1 MALADFCHKPSPW
14 VQYALGEQL
23 DYDVSEYY
31 LSCRPGVSNPFDNFL
46 SVRKSSLLNCP
57 TLHKMMSISPQKSR
71 AAINDIELHVR
82 QIEGTAR
89 KYYSQVELDPF
100 LRDLEDHVRDTAG
113 VMEGLGKELE
123 CKQVRPHYHP
133 SCYHVS
139 QHLI

>member
-1 MALADFCHKPSPW
+1 MIPASKFSFSPSN
-14 VQYALGEQL
+14 VVNVL
-23 DYDVSEYY
+23 VS
-31 LSCRPGVSNPFDNFL
+31 
-46 SVRKSSLLNCP
+46 
-57 TLHKMMSISPQKSR
+57 QKSR

-123 CKQVRPHYHP
+123 CKQVRCCG
-133 SCYHVS
+133 SCGT
-139 QHLI
+139 

>member
-1 MALADFCHKPSPW
+1 MH
-14 VQYALGEQL
+14 
-23 DYDVSEYY
+23 
-31 LSCRPGVSNPFDNFL
+31 
-46 SVRKSSLLNCP
+46 
-57 TLHKMMSISPQKSR
+57 SISYQKSR

-123 CKQVRPHYHP
+123 CKQARPHYVLLRSLWHDNLSWKWIVTLLP
-133 SCYHVS
+133 
-139 QHLI
+139 

>member
-1 MALADFCHKPSPW
+1 MKQIFAICIQF
-14 VQYALGEQL
+14 
-23 DYDVSEYY
+23 
-31 LSCRPGVSNPFDNFL
+31 
-46 SVRKSSLLNCP
+46 
-57 TLHKMMSISPQKSR
+57 ISYQKSR

-123 CKQVRPHYHP
+123 CKQVRCCG
-133 SCYHVS
+133 SCGT
-139 QHLI
+139 

>member
-1 MALADFCHKPSPW
+1 MH
-14 VQYALGEQL
+14 
-23 DYDVSEYY
+23 
-31 LSCRPGVSNPFDNFL
+31 
-46 SVRKSSLLNCP
+46 
-57 TLHKMMSISPQKSR
+57 SISYQKSR

-123 CKQVRPHYHP
+123 CKQVRCCG
-133 SCYHVS
+133 SCGTR
-139 QHLI
+139 

>member
-1 MALADFCHKPSPW
+1 MHHAL
-14 VQYALGEQL
+14 Y
-23 DYDVSEYY
+23 
-31 LSCRPGVSNPFDNFL
+31 
-46 SVRKSSLLNCP
+46 
-57 TLHKMMSISPQKSR
+57 MQKSR

-123 CKQVRPHYHP
+123 CKQARQLG
-133 SCYHVS
+133 SCS
-139 QHLI
+139 CIIASRD

>member
-1 MALADFCHKPSPW
+1 MKQIFAICILF
-14 VQYALGEQL
+14 
-23 DYDVSEYY
+23 
-31 LSCRPGVSNPFDNFL
+31 
-46 SVRKSSLLNCP
+46 
-57 TLHKMMSISPQKSR
+57 ISYQKSR

-123 CKQVRPHYHP
+123 GKQVRC
-133 SCYHVS
+133 SW
-139 QHLI
+139 

>member
-1 MALADFCHKPSPW
+1 MH
-14 VQYALGEQL
+14 
-23 DYDVSEYY
+23 
-31 LSCRPGVSNPFDNFL
+31 
-46 SVRKSSLLNCP
+46 
-57 TLHKMMSISPQKSR
+57 SISYQKSR

-123 CKQVRPHYHP
+123 CKQVRC
-133 SCYHVS
+133 SCGICGLHN
-139 QHLI
+139 HLSCNFTLQP